1 MKRRWSRLFITLVV
15 SFIGFAAIGIGWGWT
30 QTDCYGDACL
40 VYQPLI
46 GLWVVGILILIGI
59 FAANVLTV
67 RTCDGGPARTHSKFT
82 VELLARNRFRI
93 FSATLLLPR
102 PLAEF

>member
-1 MKRRWSRLFITLVV
+1 MGLDADRLLWGRVSRLPTANRAM
-15 SFIGFAAIGIGWGWT
+15 GRW
-30 QTDCYGDACL
+30 
-40 VYQPLI
+40 
-46 GLWVVGILILIGI
+46 ILILIGI